1 MIGFNHIGRLGQ
13 LGNQMFQYAAV
24 KGIARNRGYDFKIP
38 NHKDA
43 VNDGIGNMLRTEL
56 FDAFDISQDV
66 VGFLETEKYVQEP
79 HYEFSEELFNN
90 CPDNVSLVG
99 FFQTQ
104 KYFKHIKKEIK
115 KDFKFKKQIRSECA
129 DIIDEVF
136 DDPIALH
143 IRRGDFLINAANH
156 HNLTLDYYEHALKKF
171 HHTRQVVIFT
181 DDPDWV
187 GAQDVFKSKRF
198 IVSQNNGAYHDMYM
212 MSKCTDFIIA
222 NSTFSWWAAWL
233 CENEDKMVVC
243 PSKWFGVNNQ
253 DKNTKDLY
261 PKGWLML

>member
-66 VGFLETEKYVQEP
+66 VGYLETGHYIQEP
-79 HYEFSEELFNN
+79 HYEFSEELFNT
-90 CPDNVSLVG
+90 CPDNVSLFG

-181 DDPDWV
+181 DDPDWA
-187 GAQDVFKSKRF
+187 GAQDMFKSERF
-198 IVSQNNGAYHDMYM
+198 VISQNNGAYHDMYM

-233 CENEDKMVVC
+233 CENDDKMVVC